1 MRKRFIYLITI
12 IIISFILTSCGI
24 GNSKSNDTIQL
35 WSYFNSPG
43 NLQSK
48 SILMIIDSVKTFCEE
63 NNIPIEINTYASDTL
78 SLEDYKIKRNIAA
91 ARGNMII
98 IDDISN
104 MRDLMKK
111 HADYTRLEN
120 YDKLI
125 DIYKGEFCI
134 PLAIKESI
142 SSVDYELMKFY
153 NLSSNKQ
160 FITHR
165 ELLDIKQN
173 MKKRGAEFE
182 LNRHE
187 ILEVI
192 NYYLYSNELLFL
204 NENSEIL
211 KDDINLKKKLKKTV
225 LDVCN
230 DITQYYNSNL
240 ELSNDTSKLT
250 DSIDMK
256 SGISF
261 EYNHSNKAFLHPY
274 EAYYM
279 KTSIANKIFFIYPK
293 TIICSP
299 SFFMYKKITNDK
311 IYDLANYIVSEETS
325 LMIIKDSIYS
335 PVFKGEKTKDFFKIN
350 EKNEYIG
357 DEENQET
364 KEIINTRL
372 DILLNDRNES
382 KELAN
387 NFFCNKD
394 YIINLNLFSL
404 NLIYDIAKQL
414 SGGKLSLE
422 NFDSNDIEINKMLDE
437 KINEFVFNF
446 KMQNQ

>member
-12 IIISFILTSCGI
+12 IIISLMFTSCGI

-48 SILMIIDSVKTFCEE
+48 SILIIIDSVKIFCEE
-63 NNIPIEINTYASDTL
+63 NNIPIEINTYTSDTL

-91 ARGNMII
+91 ARGNMIT

-104 MRDLMKK
+104 IRDLMKK

-142 SSVDYELMKFY
+142 DSVDYELMKFY

-160 FITHR
+160 FITYR

-173 MKKRGAEFE
+173 MKKKGAEFE

-230 DITQYYNSNL
+230 DITQYYDSNL

-250 DSIDMK
+250 NSIDNR

-261 EYNHSNKAFLHPY
+261 EYNHSNKAFLHPI
-274 EAYYM
+274 EAYM
-279 KTSIANKIFFIYPK
+279 KTSIDNKIFFINPK
-293 TIICSP
+293 SNTYSP

-325 LMIIKDSIYS
+325 LMIIKDAIYS
-335 PVFKGEKTKDFFKIN
+335 PAFKGEKTKDFFKIN

-357 DEENQET
+357 DEENEET

-372 DILLNDRNES
+372 DILLNDREES

-387 NFFCNKD
+387 KFFCNKD
-394 YIINLNLFSL
+394 YIINFNMISL
-404 NLIYDIAKQL
+404 NLIYDIANQL

-422 NFDSNDIEINKMLDE
+422 NFDSNDKEINKMLDE

>member
-1 MRKRFIYLITI
+1 
-12 IIISFILTSCGI
+12 
-24 GNSKSNDTIQL
+24 
-35 WSYFNSPG
+35 
-43 NLQSK
+43 
-48 SILMIIDSVKTFCEE
+48 MIIDSVKLFCEE
-63 NNIPIEINTYASDTL
+63 NNIPIEINTYTSDTL
-78 SLEDYKIKRNIAA
+78 SLEDYKLKRNIAA
-91 ARGNMII
+91 ARGNMIT
-98 IDDISN
+98 IDDIRN
-104 MRDLMKK
+104 MRDLMKQ
-111 HADYTRLEN
+111 HADYTKLEN

-134 PLAIKESI
+134 PLAIRESI

-173 MKKRGAEFE
+173 MKKKGAEFE

-192 NYYLYSNELLFL
+192 NYYLYANELLFL

-240 ELSNDTSKLT
+240 ELSRDTSALT

-261 EYNHSNKAFLHPY
+261 EYNNSDKEFLHPY
-274 EAYYM
+274 EAYM
-279 KTSIANKIFFIYPK
+279 KTSIDNKVFFIYPK
-293 TIICSP
+293 SRTFSP

-325 LMIIKDSIYS
+325 LMIIKDAIYS

-350 EKNEYIG
+350 DKNEYIG
-357 DEENQET
+357 DEENQVT

-372 DILLNDRNES
+372 DILFNNRNES

-394 YIINLNLFSL
+394 YIINFNMISL
-404 NLIYDIAKQL
+404 NLIYDIANQL

-422 NFDSNDIEINKMLDE
+422 NFDSNDKEINKMLDE
-437 KINEFVFNF
+437 KINEYVNNF
-446 KMQNQ
+446 KIQNQ

>member
-1 MRKRFIYLITI
+1 
-12 IIISFILTSCGI
+12 
-24 GNSKSNDTIQL
+24 
-35 WSYFNSPG
+35 
-43 NLQSK
+43 
-48 SILMIIDSVKTFCEE
+48 
-63 NNIPIEINTYASDTL
+63 
-78 SLEDYKIKRNIAA
+78 
-91 ARGNMII
+91 
-98 IDDISN
+98 
-104 MRDLMKK
+104 
-111 HADYTRLEN
+111 
-120 YDKLI
+120 
-125 DIYKGEFCI
+125 
-134 PLAIKESI
+134 
-142 SSVDYELMKFY
+142 
-153 NLSSNKQ
+153 
-160 FITHR
+160 
-165 ELLDIKQN
+165 
-173 MKKRGAEFE
+173 
-182 LNRHE
+182 
-187 ILEVI
+187 
-192 NYYLYSNELLFL
+192 
-204 NENSEIL
+204 
-211 KDDINLKKKLKKTV
+211 
-225 LDVCN
+225 
-230 DITQYYNSNL
+230 
-240 ELSNDTSKLT
+240 
-250 DSIDMK
+250 
-256 SGISF
+256 
-261 EYNHSNKAFLHPY
+261 
-274 EAYYM
+274 
-279 KTSIANKIFFIYPK
+279 
-293 TIICSP
+293 
-299 SFFMYKKITNDK
+299 MYKKITNDK